1 MLLQVRLTHGVA
13 THRLGISSY
22 VEKRQREKTAS
33 QRMNNDGNASR

>member
-13 THRLGISSY
+13 THLGIFSY